1 MRTVVSTLLV
11 AGLILVSG
19 SFAMAPAGTDAAT
32 PASVDVTGPWTG
44 SWVYQNQSLGAG
56 TANATFQQ
64 DGQKLSGNLT
74 MYGPGGTDYA
84 VVGVVSGNE
93 VKLSQPTFGTLT
105 VNGSEMNGILDGWDN
120 AKITLR
126 RQ

>member
-19 SFAMAPAGTDAAT
+19 SFTMVAAGADAAT
-32 PASVDVTGPWTG
+32 PAGVDVTGPWGGT
-44 SWVYQNQSLGAG
+44 WAYQNQSLGAG

-74 MYGPGGTDYA
+74 MFGPGGTDYA
-84 VVGVVSGNE
+84 VVGIVSGNQ

-105 VNGSEMNGILDGWDN
+105 VKDNEMSGVLDGWDN